1 MSFFYSGQAKMTV
14 DPGMHEIQYAD
25 RFPLPDIAE
34 LEKTEARESIRR

>member
-1 MSFFYSGQAKMTV
+1 MTV